1 MASRRR
7 RREPVINL
15 APLVDI
21 VFLLVIFF
29 MVTSTF
35 ITPETGLPVDLP
47 QAVSGEEKPSGA
59 PEVDVSADGVIHW
72 RGKEVADDQL
82 LSDLRGV
89 LAGDPVG
96 TVILRADRKTP
107 HGRVVQVMDIIRRA
121 GAKRVA
127 IAAVP

>member
-7 RREPVINL
+7 RREPTINL

-47 QAVSGEEKPSGA
+47 QAVTGEARPEGA
-59 PEVDVSADGVIHW
+59 PTVVVQADGQAFWKGEPV
-72 RGKEVADDQL
+72 DDAAL
-82 LSDLRGV
+82 LASLRKA
-89 LAGDPVG
+89 LAQDPVG

-107 HGRVVQVMDIIRRA
+107 HGRVVQVMDLIRQA

>member
-47 QAVSGEEKPSGA
+47 QAVTGDEQPSGA
-59 PEVDVSADGVIHW
+59 PTVVVSADGVAYW
-72 RGKEVADDQL
+72 QGKPVADDQL
-82 LSDLRGV
+82 LVSLQAE
-89 LAGDPVG
+89 LAADRAG

>member
-7 RREPVINL
+7 RREPTINL

-47 QAVSGEEKPSGA
+47 QAVTGEARPEGA
-59 PEVDVSADGVIHW
+59 PTVVVQADGQAFWKGEPV
-72 RGKEVADDQL
+72 DDAAL
-82 LSDLRGV
+82 LVSLQKA
-89 LAGDPVG
+89 LAQDPVG

-107 HGRVVQVMDIIRRA
+107 HGRVVQVMDLIRQA

>member
-59 PEVDVSADGVIHW
+59 PEVVVSADGVIHW

-89 LAGDPVG
+89 LASDPVG

-107 HGRVVQVMDIIRRA
+107 HGRVVQVMDVIRRA

>member
-47 QAVSGEEKPSGA
+47 QAVSGEERPSGA
-59 PEVDVSADGVIHW
+59 PTVVVSSDGVVHW
-72 RGKEVADDQL
+72 QGKEVADDQL
-82 LSDLRGV
+82 LSGLRGV
-89 LAGDPVG
+89 LASDPVG

-127 IAAVP
+127 IAAIP

>member
-7 RREPVINL
+7 RREPSINL

-29 MVTSTF
+29 MVSSTF

-47 QAVSGEEKPSGA
+47 QAVSGEERPQGA
-59 PEVDVSADGVIHW
+59 PVVVVRADGQAFWKGEPV
-72 RGKEVADDQL
+72 EDAAL
-82 LSDLRGV
+82 LATLRGE
-89 LAGDPVG
+89 LAQDPVG
-96 TVILRADRKTP
+96 TVVLRADRKTP
-107 HGRVVQVMDIIRRA
+107 HGRVVQVMDLIRRA

-127 IAAVP
+127 VAAVP

>member
-1 MASRRR
+1 MANRRR
-7 RREPVINL
+7 RREPSINL

-47 QAVSGEEKPSGA
+47 QATSGEARPEGA
-59 PEVDVSADGVIHW
+59 PTVVVQADGRVFW
-72 RGKEVADDQL
+72 KGKPTDDAAL
-82 LSDLRGV
+82 LAALRTE

-107 HGRVVQVMDIIRRA
+107 HGRVVQVMDVIRRA

-127 IAAVP
+127 VAAVP

>member
-1 MASRRR
+1 MANRRR
-7 RREPVINL
+7 RREPSINL

-47 QAVSGEEKPSGA
+47 QAVSGEARPEGA
-59 PEVDVSADGVIHW
+59 PTVVVHADGKVYW
-72 RGKEVADDQL
+72 KGESTDDASL
-82 LSDLRGV
+82 LADLRAE
-89 LAGDPVG
+89 LAQDEVG
-96 TVILRADRKTP
+96 TVVLRADRKTQ

-127 IAAVP
+127 VAAVP

>member
-1 MASRRR
+1 MASRRH
-7 RREPVINL
+7 RREPSINL

-47 QAVSGEEKPSGA
+47 QAVSGEARPAGA
-59 PEVDVSADGVIHW
+59 PVVTVAADGTAYW
-72 RGKEVADDQL
+72 QGKSLADDEL
-82 LSDLRGV
+82 LGKLRSV
-89 LAGDPVG
+89 LAKDPVG

-107 HGRVVQVMDIIRRA
+107 HGRVVQVLDIIRRA

>member
-7 RREPVINL
+7 RREPTVNL

-47 QAVSGEEKPSGA
+47 QAVTGEARPEGA
-59 PEVDVSADGVIHW
+59 PTVVVQADGQAFWKGEPV
-72 RGKEVADDQL
+72 DDAAL
-82 LSDLRGV
+82 LASLQKA
-89 LAGDPVG
+89 LAQDPVG

-107 HGRVVQVMDIIRRA
+107 HGRVVQVMDLIRQA

>member
-7 RREPVINL
+7 RREPTINL

-47 QAVSGEEKPSGA
+47 QAVTGEARPEGA
-59 PEVDVSADGVIHW
+59 PTVVVQADGQAFWKGEPV
-72 RGKEVADDQL
+72 DDAAL
-82 LSDLRGV
+82 LASLQKA
-89 LAGDPVG
+89 LAQDPVG

-107 HGRVVQVMDIIRRA
+107 HGRVVQVMDLIRQA

>member
-47 QAVSGEEKPSGA
+47 QAVTGDEQPSGA
-59 PEVDVSADGVIHW
+59 PTVVVSADGVAYW
-72 RGKEVADDQL
+72 QGKPVADDQL
-82 LSDLRGV
+82 LASLQAE
-89 LAGDPVG
+89 LAANRAG

>member
-7 RREPVINL
+7 RREPSINL

-29 MVTSTF
+29 MVSSTF
-35 ITPETGLPVDLP
+35 ITPETGLPIDLP
-47 QAVSGEEKPSGA
+47 QATSGEARPEGA
-59 PEVDVSADGVIHW
+59 PTVVVRADGQAFWKGEAV
-72 RGKEVADDQL
+72 DDAAL
-82 LSDLRGV
+82 LASLRAE
-89 LAGDPVG
+89 LAQDPVG

-107 HGRVVQVMDIIRRA
+107 HGRVVQVMDVIRRA

-127 IAAVP
+127 VAAVP

>member
-7 RREPVINL
+7 RREPTINL

-47 QAVSGEEKPSGA
+47 QAVSGEEEPSGA
-59 PEVDVSADGVIHW
+59 PTVVVHADGSAYW
-72 RGKEVADDQL
+72 KGEPVADDEL
-82 LSDLRGV
+82 LAALRGV
-89 LAGDPVG
+89 MATDQQG

>member
-1 MASRRR
+1 MASRRH
-7 RREPVINL
+7 RREPSINL

-47 QAVSGEEKPSGA
+47 QAVSGEARPAGA
-59 PEVDVSADGVIHW
+59 PVVAVAADGTAYW
-72 RGKEVADDQL
+72 KGKSLADDEL
-82 LSDLRGV
+82 LGKLRGA
-89 LAGDPVG
+89 LAKDQVG

-107 HGRVVQVMDIIRRA
+107 HGRVVQVLDIIRRA

>member
-7 RREPVINL
+7 RHDPVINL

-47 QAVSGEEKPSGA
+47 QAVSGEERPSGA
-59 PEVDVSADGVIHW
+59 PTVVVSADGVAYW
-72 RGKEVADDQL
+72 QGKAVADDAL
-82 LSDLRGV
+82 LGILRRAV
-89 LAGDPVG
+89 AADPVG

-127 IAAVP
+127 IAAMP

>member
-7 RREPVINL
+7 RRDPEINL

-35 ITPETGLPVDLP
+35 ITPESGLPVDLP
-47 QAVSGEEKPSGA
+47 QAVSGTERPQGV
-59 PEVDVSADGVIHW
+59 PTVDVKADGTVYW
-72 RGKEVADDQL
+72 KGEAV
-82 LSDLRGV
+82 SDEKLMTVLRAA
-89 LAGDPVG
+89 LAGDQEG
-96 TVILRADRKTP
+96 TVLLRADRKTP
-107 HGRVVQVMDIIRRA
+107 HGRVVQVMDIVRRA

>member
-1 MASRRR
+1 MTNRRS

-47 QAVSGEEKPSGA
+47 QATSGEARPSGA
-59 PEVDVSADGVIHW
+59 PEVVVRADGEVFW
-72 RGKEVADDQL
+72 KGKRVGDDEL
-82 LSDLRGV
+82 LVVLRGA
-89 LAGDPVG
+89 LASYKPG
-96 TVILRADRKTP
+96 TVILRADRATP
-107 HGRVVQVMDIIRRA
+107 HGRVVHVMDIIRRA

>member
-1 MASRRR
+1 MTSRHRK
-7 RREPVINL
+7 REPVINL

-47 QAVSGEEKPSGA
+47 QAVSGEDQPSGA
-59 PEVDVSADGVIHW
+59 PAVVVQADGVAYW
-72 RGKEVADDQL
+72 QGKPVADDEL
-82 LSDLRGV
+82 LAILRAA
-89 LAGDPVG
+89 LAKDQQG
-96 TVILRADRKTP
+96 TVILRADKKTP

>member
-7 RREPVINL
+7 RREPSINL

-29 MVTSTF
+29 MVSSTF
-35 ITPETGLPVDLP
+35 ITPETGLPIDLP
-47 QAVSGEEKPSGA
+47 RAMSGEAQPEGA
-59 PEVDVSADGVIHW
+59 PTVVVKADGQVFW
-72 RGKEVADDQL
+72 LGEAVDDVGL
-82 LSDLRGV
+82 LAALRAA
-89 LAGDPVG
+89 LAEDPVG
-96 TVILRADRKTP
+96 TVILRADRKAA

-127 IAAVP
+127 VAAVP